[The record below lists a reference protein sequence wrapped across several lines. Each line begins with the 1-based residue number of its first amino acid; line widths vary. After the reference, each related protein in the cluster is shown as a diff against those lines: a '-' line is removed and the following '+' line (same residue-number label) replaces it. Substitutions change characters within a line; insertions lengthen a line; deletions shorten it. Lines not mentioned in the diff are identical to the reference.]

1 MSNTTIVNRVR
12 EARQSRPGMTQEQLA
27 SLCGVSR
34 QTIIAIETGRYSPSL
49 ELAFLLS
56 DALESTIDELFHW
69 EGKKLR
75 RSSSR
80 ER

>member
-1 MSNTTIVNRVR
+1 MSDTAIVNRVR

-56 DALESTIDELFHW
+56 DALESKIDDLFHW
-69 EGKKLR
+69 EGKKRPRSTQR
-75 RSSSR
+75 R
-80 ER
+80 